1 MSEVKLKPREAFM
14 LSALQLSIQKH
25 KSLQSAILH
34 LIRGISCPVSKSR
47 TKKKL
52 QELYNSHLK
61 YTKAGKDAEYLDQVL
76 DDIGWNW

>member
-1 MSEVKLKPREAFM
+1 MSEAKLKPREAFM
-14 LSALQLSIQKH
+14 LQALYLSIQH
-25 KSLQSAILH
+25 NKSVQSAIQH

-52 QELYNSHLK
+52 KELYNSHLK
-61 YTKAGKDAEYLDQVL
+61 YTKAGREAEHLDKVL